1 MFEQKNGMIIID
13 PSEAISC
20 FRYEIRWRI
29 AEAFFGK
36 ESDIE
41 FGDEIARSSKLF
53 PFTANGKRFEHVLR
67 SRLGQST
74 LSGERE
80 DTVACS
86 WDAPDPQS
94 SGLFVYFNGTRSEK
108 SIPKLSYDL
117 DGLKLRPNPYFETP
131 QGWRNKA
138 GSLNVFKYRPLFVG
152 NSQTICDYAY
162 QAIVK
167 GSLYFAPPNALND
180 PFDFDFSTDLP
191 KRYLRFLGG
200 FPIPNIRERF
210 GVFSSSKKNDD
221 ILMWSHY
228 GDGHRGIC
236 LGYQASDIVS
246 AIPESFKGVIFAGE
260 VHYSSSK
267 PSFNYLWW
275 LAPFSYG
282 PFLIETY
289 LMDCLFTKY
298 KEWSYEKEFRFALLP
313 FSPLGKDWRILN
325 KKARHFYF
333 GCQADAALA
342 VHKGLPFSAIPEPYE
357 VFEKDH
363 RKYKLNL
370 KSL

>member
-1 MFEQKNGMIIID
+1 MIIID
-13 PSEAISC
+13 PSKAILC

-29 AEAFFGK
+29 AKAFFGK
-36 ESDIE
+36 EIGIE
-41 FGDEIARSSKLF
+41 FGEEEAQSSELF

-74 LSGERE
+74 LPEERE

-86 WDAPDPQS
+86 WDSLGWQS
-94 SGLFVYFNGTRSEK
+94 PYFLVYFNGKKTGQP
-108 SIPKLSYDL
+108 IQKLSYDL
-117 DGLKLRPNPYFETP
+117 EGLRLQPNPYFKTPEKWREETE
-131 QGWRNKA
+131 
-138 GSLNVFKYRPLFVG
+138 SLDVFKYRPLFVG
-152 NSQTICDYAY
+152 NSQTICDYTY
-162 QAIVK
+162 QAIVD
-167 GSLYFAPPNALND
+167 GGLYFATPNALND
-180 PFDFDFSTDLP
+180 PFDFDYSTDFP
-191 KRYLRFLGG
+191 KRYFVFLGG
-200 FPIPNIRERF
+200 FPIENIRDRF
-210 GVFSSSKKNDD
+210 GVFSTSKKNDD

-236 LGYQASDIVS
+236 LRYQVSDIVS
-246 AIPESFKGVIFAGE
+246 AVPLDFKGVLFAGE

-267 PSFNYLWW
+267 PSFHYLRW
-275 LAPFSYG
+275 LAPFSFG

-313 FSPLGKDWRILN
+313 FSPSDESWRTLYQ
-325 KKARHFYF
+325 KACHFYF

-342 VHKGLPFSAIPEPYE
+342 FQKGLPFSAIPEPYE
-357 VFEKDH
+357 VFEKDR

-370 KSL
+370 KPF